1 MKLLRLLAVIAAI
14 VVTVTAQTPAQAQQ
28 KQPNI
33 VVIWGDDIGFWNL
46 SAYSRGMMG
55 YQTPNIDRIA
65 NEGALFTDVYAQQ
78 SCDAA
83 A

>member
-1 MKLLRLLAVIAAI
+1 VIAAI

-55 YQTPNIDRIA
+55 YQTPNTDRIA
-65 NEGALFTDVYAQQ
+65 NEGALYPQ
-78 SCDAA
+78 
-83 A
+83 